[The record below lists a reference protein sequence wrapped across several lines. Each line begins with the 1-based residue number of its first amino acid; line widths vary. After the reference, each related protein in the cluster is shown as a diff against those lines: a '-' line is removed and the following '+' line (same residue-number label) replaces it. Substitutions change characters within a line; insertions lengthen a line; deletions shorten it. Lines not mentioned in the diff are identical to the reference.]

1 MKRVVC
7 VSRTLGAGGEAIAF
21 QVATELGYRYVDDE
35 IVSRAAEVA
44 GVSQEEIERAE
55 HSQSLVTRIMEALAA
70 TPPIS
75 EGGFIQPP
83 VKPDRQLLALDRA
96 RDPGDGGEG

>member
-44 GVSQEEIERAE
+44 G
-55 HSQSLVTRIMEALAA
+55 
-70 TPPIS
+70 
-75 EGGFIQPP
+75 
-83 VKPDRQLLALDRA
+83 
-96 RDPGDGGEG
+96 